1 MEENYLK
8 KDETFFEYPNK
19 YLKITSD
26 SNIYYIELNNKKYIV
41 KSNIDSLESTNDL
54 NTNILV
60 QSFYNVLDG
69 SKVLTRKKIISKDK
83 AIAYTNFNAKI
94 IRLSKILNLTG
105 NGVVEFSLDDINTI
119 LEYKEEK
126 AKKYRKFYF

>member
-1 MEENYLK
+1 MEEIYLK
-8 KDETFFEYPNK
+8 EDETFFEYPNK

-26 SNIYYIELNNKKYIV
+26 SNIYYIKLNNKKYIA

-54 NTNILV
+54 NTNILI

-83 AIAYTNFNAKI
+83 AIASTNFNAKI

-105 NGVVEFSLDDINTI
+105 NGVVEFSINDINTI

>member
-1 MEENYLK
+1 MEEIYLK
-8 KDETFFEYPNK
+8 EDETFFEYPNK
-19 YLKITSD
+19 YLKITSN
-26 SNIYYIELNNKKYIV
+26 SNIYYIKLNNKKYIA

-83 AIAYTNFNAKI
+83 AIASTNFNAKI

-105 NGVVEFSLDDINTI
+105 NGVVEFSINDINTI